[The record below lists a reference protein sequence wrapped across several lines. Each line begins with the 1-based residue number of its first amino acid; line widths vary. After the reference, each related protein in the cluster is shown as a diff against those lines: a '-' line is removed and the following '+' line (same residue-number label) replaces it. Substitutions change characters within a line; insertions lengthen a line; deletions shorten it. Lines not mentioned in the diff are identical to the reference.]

1 MHKSQGM
8 TLDAVSVDLSKSF
21 VSGMGYVALSR
32 VRSLDGLYITGMNR
46 MALSVDPNVQHFDG
60 QFQMQ
65 SALIAD

>member
-1 MHKSQGM
+1 
-8 TLDAVSVDLSKSF
+8 
-21 VSGMGYVALSR
+21 MGYVALSR

-65 SALIAD
+65 SALIAEKE